1 MENFTDIFGED
12 LSNLEALSDFSHFVP
27 PGSSVPPGASGAGPP
42 NPSTESNDGPYPYA
56 QKMYNNDYP
65 YRHPGYY
72 TPPPPGA
79 SSASPPSVTPS
90 ASSTSASTPGPA
102 PSSSQQ
108 YMRPFPSFNT
118 EAMNPNAQ
126 TPMGWNNYGASPM
139 GHPYRPGYRQPYP
152 DRQSHYP
159 RPHSVAHG
167 MPQGGPQNSYP
178 TQQHYPTASSASAM
192 GAGRYPSPK
201 GSRQPPVYPP
211 YGGAPPCEPPTPGN
225 NFPPSMQP
233 DYGLQSRG
241 SSNPMHNR
249 ASSAPGSNASMYRTP
264 FPHGGPQPTGNAKSS
279 NAVNSTP
286 PNPISPATSSSSSS
300 PAPSNNLRGTS
311 PRGAGPLGSQPT
323 GPGSLQQLEQMV
335 MPSPKEPSRSPSS
348 THGATSSPMPPKT
361 PHSPSVHSQN
371 SPLSPQQWPS
381 QQRTNSSSVNKSS
394 NGPQAQKQA
403 MGMGGMPPSISH
415 TGPPGMGMSMGPMG
429 GPRSMHP
436 GMMMDRQHMGMR
448 HPGMY
453 GSHPGMGG
461 QPSQVMGMQQ
471 AGGMMPHP
479 GIPRGMSP
487 HPGSHMLHTPQSYQN
502 MQQPQMPNQ
511 YQGMSSNP
519 VSSQIPPHQQMSQ
532 NMGGG
537 ASQPPPPQQQPPQP
551 SPQQQQPPPQQQP
564 QQPPP
569 QQQQQPSSQ
578 PCVSQSQYPTGMPMT
593 QAQQQDTSNSINSQS
608 VPSSQNSIG
617 QIKSPTRSNVI
628 HQSPP
633 SVPSESTVIGSAT
646 VLDQD
651 DKSSSL
657 ISKPEINDQISQP
670 DRDTSVVTPKLCEE
684 GEYKSDHKDEETLLH
699 LNDQNENDSG
709 SVTQVAEAESEIPLC
724 SASKVEEDPSSTTT
738 NDSIPAP
745 ESGSYNSTEPKDLTP
760 IISSP
765 TNSTST
771 EPRIEN
777 SSEKVST
784 TESSSLPSDESPS
797 SEIKSYD
804 NQNSEGIQQ
813 HPGLPVPQYSSSTA
827 SSSNY
832 CGEVGLKNEIVLNPH
847 PAQSLVG
854 NNSQLDANAGT
865 ENNIGKSHGYS
876 NETQQVEIQHLNQQL
891 SHLYTQPQG
900 PQIQIQIKDLQNR
913 LHHLQQIPSGVS
925 QWGSKDAPQHSGGST
940 DYENPVDGDELGNTE
955 DPVLKKGKKGP
966 KPKKDKTPKEPK
978 TPKEK
983 KPRASKKKKLALSEG
998 SSEEVKFEDLNNE
1011 NENKILPEKNISEA
1025 ESLEVP
1031 VSEATNSSDKKE
1043 KKLKIKNTTPKKPK
1057 PNKTLLQFTKKK
1069 RKRTDSGSDAD
1080 LDATPPPSP
1089 KKVTDSKEKR
1099 RSGRNTQRKK
1109 YVDDVDLNLSEDENL
1124 LSHLPPDVATQMK
1137 RSETKEISNNE
1148 AESTET
1154 HGDTASGSN
1163 IGENTATG
1171 GDNDPSISGPNYAF
1185 VDTLAEDTM
1194 VVQIILASRSGSRE
1208 LESDEEDENMRL
1220 VYEDEI
1226 KSSEVIVKR
1235 RGGPKEKAALAKAA
1249 AATLPEER
1257 KKVMEELEN
1266 SVKKDESANKEISKD
1281 KNIPKVEKSS
1291 EKCDEEVVKKTEKS
1305 EKKST
1310 EKVES
1315 KDSITKNE
1323 KPRRMIDVE
1332 EFLVKFKNFSYL
1344 HCQWLTEE
1352 ELQRGDK
1359 RISQK
1364 IRRFNMKRE
1373 KSGNLLEYT
1382 EDEPFNP
1389 DYVEVD
1395 RVLDYSEHTDPQT
1408 NVTTKHYLVK
1418 WRSLPYEDCTW
1429 ELESDVDP
1437 LKIKD
1442 YDLWKNLPSADSVNK
1457 KRPRKDGWKKWE
1469 VSPVYKNG
1477 NQLRPY
1483 QLEGVNWLM
1492 FSWYN
1497 GRNCLLAD
1505 EMGLGK
1511 TIQSLAFV
1519 DAILNYGIRGPFLV
1533 IAPLSTIPNWQRE
1546 FELWSNMNVIV
1557 YHGSQTS
1564 RNMLSEYEM
1573 YYKDENGERI
1583 PGVYKFHC
1591 LITTYECVI
1600 TDILELREIK
1610 WRACVIDEAHR
1621 LKNKNCKLLE
1631 GLSLLDLETRLLL
1644 SGTPLQNNINELFSL
1659 LSFLEPSQFNSQEAF
1674 IKEFGDM
1681 QNEAQV
1687 TKLQALL
1694 KPLMLRRMKEDVEK
1708 SLKPKEETIV
1718 EVELTNMQKKY
1729 YRGILEKNFSFL
1741 SKGTSN
1747 ANVPNLMNTMMELR
1761 KCCIHPY
1768 LLNGAEEQIQ
1778 EEYRSMHDNDPEGV
1792 YFNSLTRS
1800 SGKMVLL
1807 DKLLP
1812 KLKEGGHRV
1821 LIFSQMVKM
1830 LDILE
1835 DYLIRKKY
1843 QFERIDGRI
1852 RGNLR
1857 QAAIDRYCRPDSDRF
1872 VFLLCTKAGGLG
1884 INLVAADT
1892 CIIYDSDWNPQND
1905 LQAQARCHRIGQSKM
1920 VKIYRLITRNT
1931 YEREMFDKAS
1941 LKLGLDKAVLQSMNT
1956 SQGSK
1961 ATEKANTLSKKE
1973 IEDLLRKGAYGALM
1987 DDENA
1992 GDKFCEEDIEEILQ
2006 RRTTTVTLENEKAG
2020 GSFSKAS
2027 FTSADTADIAI
2038 DDPDFWAKWA
2048 KRAEVEEVDEKT
2060 SLMVNEPRSRKKIQ
2074 RFGGHDSLNP
2084 QDVSDLDSDSD
2095 SDSDS
2100 RKGRKC
2106 RSSKKRRGKDYD
2118 DDYMEDERDVVYG
2131 SWSKNELFRI
2141 EKSLMAFGWGRWD
2154 EILIHSNL
2162 RKGFNASAIK
2172 DACRMILLY
2181 CLNTYKGDEKIKG
2194 FVWDLI
2200 SPYDSSADK
2209 ICKNHSGL
2217 SGPVP
2222 RGNRKNRKIKRER
2235 GDDDSVGSSNT
2246 DGINWVSDEKYDLD
2260 TFLDKSYRKHL
2271 DRNSNKVLL
2280 RVRMLYYLRVEV
2292 LGDHIKQIGT
2302 PGCSVSDLPL
2312 VPPPCDGPPIF
2323 WWDVEADK
2331 SLLVGTYR
2339 HGYERYNMMR
2349 LDPDLSFLSRCGPP
2363 DSADIQEELKAAHSV
2378 EPDDNSKLDEEEDSL
2393 GSKTPSDRP
2402 CSNKAEENDNNTGF
2416 LRFPSQVDLNGRLRR
2431 LISTYQREF
2440 KREEARQAAKDK
2452 RNEKR
2457 ERIEQVMREREIHR
2471 IDMHHKK
2478 WTKKEESDF
2487 LNTLL
2492 VFGVEC
2498 SKEQRMVWDRFRHI
2512 SKLERKSDDILN
2524 EYYISIIGMCKKI
2537 LGKSTNEE
2545 DADSNL
2551 QNVSPD
2557 ILSDERAKKVLV
2569 RMELFRKIR
2578 EDIIN
2583 DENLEEK
2590 LELCDMVQDLP
2601 EWWIPGLHD
2610 KDLLLGA
2617 ARHGIQRMEYY
2628 VLNDPELSFKDIVQR
2643 HSKGQSLIDE
2653 KNMELFNE
2661 RRKKNQSKESDNSN
2675 NEDEEVKDDDEE
2687 SDKSKQTLQLKS
2699 NGEEDKDDSSK
2710 QSLVN
2715 EKRKASITI
2724 APPTLSQMEQMAK
2737 GGLLYDIEMMNEL
2750 MAQSYAAAIKWPKDQ
2765 ILKLRL
2771 DHVIQCIETNK
2782 WNIPNSYALGDN
2794 CDMSPLGVPP
2804 VEDSPTIARDTAT
2817 PLSESGL
2824 SETST
2829 DDNTGRFNKR
2839 NRGRRGLLGSTE
2851 TIATTV
2857 STDAEKSKI
2866 RSLLV
2871 GVTNAD
2877 DILAPD
2883 TRSEWDNYIQS
2894 LYGDTN
2900 KDTKVNSHRSNVEV
2914 SSVNGDSGSDPI
2926 LDLKKNSTNKGSKL
2940 ESALDKIGLAKRKLS
2955 DDTKEDKTKKKKRL
2969 DDIMFGLGAA
2979 KGVNLDK
2986 NGRSEPPSSNQNI
2999 SKKDVKTNDDSLK
3012 AVAAAAA
3019 AAASGKVTDLN
3030 KLQDIL
3036 TPLAGSP
3043 AEAKVQKWLAD
3054 QMGVVPERPIT
3065 PSAATATSTSF
3076 SKSPK
3081 SSFSSNPMEWMS
3093 NVSGDEHVTV
3103 FNRITGKKLSGT
3115 AGPKLK
3121 FLAQWLIDNP
3131 MFEVDPKW
3139 AEVVKSRDPSPGDKR
3154 KGSKLTENEPG
3165 AKKIASGVGPSFSTS
3180 GMSGLGLDPK
3190 NPMSSLSAL
3199 DPKNPLSL
3207 SALYGIDPKKLD
3219 PVTAAMLG
3227 FGDPKNPMKMDP
3239 MMMAAMGLDSKTLQA
3254 MGIDQKMLQSMGLDP
3269 KMFQQSPAPALDPK
3283 SLQSMGLDPKVLQ
3296 SMGLDPKVLQSM
3308 GIDSKVLQ
3316 SMGLDQKTL
3325 QNLGLDPK
3333 TSQASSNLDPKV
3345 LQSMGLDP
3353 KLSMGIDPKLMQ
3365 SMGMDPRMLQAMG
3378 MDSKTLQ
3385 QAMSADPKL
3394 LQNMGIDPK
3403 VMQSLSMDP
3412 KMLQAMGLDP
3422 KVLASMDPKI
3432 LQSLGIDPKTMTID
3446 PKIIQ
3451 NMGMDPKVFQS
3462 MGIDPKAYQS
3472 MGLDQKTLQS
3482 MGLDSK
3488 MLQSLGLDQK
3498 SLQAMGLDQKSLQ
3511 AMGLDQKTLQ
3521 SMGLDQ
3527 KTLQSMGIDQK
3538 TLQSM
3543 GLDQKTLQSMG
3554 LDQKSL
3560 QAMGIDQKSLQAMG
3574 LDQRT
3579 LQSMGLDHKT
3589 LQSMGLDP
3597 KTLQGMDPKVLQ
3609 SMGIDPK
3616 TLQSMGMDPKLLQSM
3631 GMDPKLLQ
3639 SMGMDPKLLQ
3649 SMGMD
3654 PKLLQSMR
3662 MDSKTLQ
3669 SMGMDPK
3676 TLQAMG
3682 MDPKILQSMGMD
3694 PKILQSMGMDPKT
3707 LQAMGMD
3714 PKILQSMGMDPKIL
3728 QSMGM
3733 DSKTLQAMGMDP
3745 KTLQA
3750 MGMDPKTLQAMGMDP
3765 KVLQSMG
3772 MDPKVLQSMGMDP
3785 KVLQSMGMDPKVLQ
3799 SMGMDP
3805 KVLQSM
3811 GMDPKFLQ
3819 NLGIDSKLA
3828 QSMGLDPKML
3838 QMMGIDQK
3846 TLQAMAMDPKSL
3858 QAMGID
3864 PKMAKHLGLDS
3875 KSMQSM
3881 GMDPKVLQS
3890 LGLDAKSLQNLSSMD
3905 PKILQSMGID
3915 PRMFDPKV
3923 LQSMG
3928 IDPKIL
3934 QASSSGNIES
3944 KANKTDSAKTSRAS
3958 DAQKSSN
3965 LDGSTNL
3972 GIDLKKM
3979 DPSVLMALGIDPKNP
3994 KIDPVTLSALG
4005 LDPKNP
4011 NPNLMAAL
4019 AMMDPNQLSALYSY
4033 GMVNPAFMGMDMGGR
4048 NNRTPTPVS
4057 KESVKSSAA
4066 SPRGSRA
4073 SPSPRPPSRA
4083 SVKSDADRR
4092 SPRTSV
4098 PSSMSVSPKPGVSS
4112 ASSSLLSHSL
4122 GSMDPRLLQAAGL
4135 DPKTLS
4141 SLDPK
4146 LFGMDPRLLG
4156 LGGFDPKAL
4165 ASMDPKLLQAAGID
4179 MKMLQA
4185 FDPKLFA
4192 GIDPKL
4198 LTGLDPKLLSGMDP
4212 KLLTGMDPKLF
4223 GGIDPKLLAGMDPKL
4238 LTGMDPKLL
4247 AGMDPKLFAGMDPK
4261 FLCGIDPKFLAG
4273 MDPKQF
4279 LGGLDPKMLG
4289 FDPKL
4294 FGLPESSKSMPKT
4307 SASSSMANP
4316 LTSSSGGDPRLL
4328 GLDLKMLQGLDS
4340 KALQRLGLDPKLV
4353 ASLLNGGSSSSPNTS
4368 KSASSPSSSGK
4379 ALSGKSSTISTYS
4392 SLDPRMFTGFDPKL
4406 MSAYGFDPKLLSS
4419 MDPKLLSSMDPKFL
4433 AGLDPKLLS
4442 TMDPKLLGVDP
4453 KLMSGFD
4460 PKLMGI
4466 DPKLLG
4472 LDPKSLA
4479 SMDPKLLASFGID
4492 PKMLS
4497 NMDSKLL
4504 AALDPK
4510 LLGGIDPKSIDPKH
4524 IANMD
4529 PKVLGFDPKAFLAG
4543 MDPSLASMYGLGY
4556 PSSSASSSISNGVP
4570 TSQTSK
4576 LGSSSTTCK
4585 PKPGTVAAALA
4596 EKKKEAA
4603 AASSQQSS
4611 IPADSDNESLKSG
4624 LLENPSQEDAEGAED
4639 EHSEY
4644 KEGGEPSEEAEKFET
4659 RKGLTSEERVLL
4671 REKKRERLLKEKDSS
4686 DSGEDSSV
4694 KKKGSKLESVLDK
4707 LVDSKSEEQ
4716 SSSDK

>member
-551 SPQQQQPPPQQQP
+551 SPQQPPPQQQP

-608 VPSSQNSIG
+608 VPSSQNTIG

-925 QWGSKDAPQHSGGST
+925 QWGSKDAPQYSGGST

-2661 RRKKNQSKESDNSN
+2661 RRKKNQSKESHNSN

-2883 TRSEWDNYIQS
+2883 TR
-2894 LYGDTN
+2894 
-2900 KDTKVNSHRSNVEV
+2900 VNSHRSNVEV

-3239 MMMAAMGLDSKTLQA
+3239 MMMAAMGLDSKTLQ
-3254 MGIDQKMLQSMGLDP
+3254 
-3269 KMFQQSPAPALDPK
+3269 
-3283 SLQSMGLDPKVLQ
+3283 
-3296 SMGLDPKVLQSM
+3296 
-3308 GIDSKVLQ
+3308 
-3316 SMGLDQKTL
+3316 
-3325 QNLGLDPK
+3325 
-3333 TSQASSNLDPKV
+3333 
-3345 LQSMGLDP
+3345 
-3353 KLSMGIDPKLMQ
+3353 
-3365 SMGMDPRMLQAMG
+3365 
-3378 MDSKTLQ
+3378 
-3385 QAMSADPKL
+3385 
-3394 LQNMGIDPK
+3394 
-3403 VMQSLSMDP
+3403 
-3412 KMLQAMGLDP
+3412 
-3422 KVLASMDPKI
+3422 
-3432 LQSLGIDPKTMTID
+3432 
-3446 PKIIQ
+3446 
-3451 NMGMDPKVFQS
+3451 
-3462 MGIDPKAYQS
+3462 
-3472 MGLDQKTLQS
+3472 
-3482 MGLDSK
+3482 
-3488 MLQSLGLDQK
+3488 
-3498 SLQAMGLDQKSLQ
+3498 
-3511 AMGLDQKTLQ
+3511 
-3521 SMGLDQ
+3521 
-3527 KTLQSMGIDQK
+3527 
-3538 TLQSM
+3538 
-3543 GLDQKTLQSMG
+3543 
-3554 LDQKSL
+3554 
-3560 QAMGIDQKSLQAMG
+3560 
-3574 LDQRT
+3574 
-3579 LQSMGLDHKT
+3579 
-3589 LQSMGLDP
+3589 
-3597 KTLQGMDPKVLQ
+3597 
-3609 SMGIDPK
+3609 
-3616 TLQSMGMDPKLLQSM
+3616 
-3631 GMDPKLLQ
+3631 
-3639 SMGMDPKLLQ
+3639 

-3669 SMGMDPK
+3669 SMGMDP
-3676 TLQAMG
+3676 
-3682 MDPKILQSMGMD
+3682 
-3694 PKILQSMGMDPKT
+3694 
-3707 LQAMGMD
+3707 
-3714 PKILQSMGMDPKIL
+3714 
-3728 QSMGM
+3728 
-3733 DSKTLQAMGMDP
+3733 KTLQAMGMDP

-4083 SVKSDADRR
+4083 SVKSDTDRR

-4442 TMDPKLLGVDP
+4442 AMDPKLLGVDP

>member
-551 SPQQQQPPPQQQP
+551 SPQQPPPQQQP

-608 VPSSQNSIG
+608 VPSSQNTIG

-925 QWGSKDAPQHSGGST
+925 QWGSKDAPQYSGGST

-2661 RRKKNQSKESDNSN
+2661 RRKKNQSKESHNSN

-3239 MMMAAMGLDSKTLQA
+3239 MMMAAMGLDSKTLQ
-3254 MGIDQKMLQSMGLDP
+3254 
-3269 KMFQQSPAPALDPK
+3269 
-3283 SLQSMGLDPKVLQ
+3283 
-3296 SMGLDPKVLQSM
+3296 
-3308 GIDSKVLQ
+3308 
-3316 SMGLDQKTL
+3316 
-3325 QNLGLDPK
+3325 
-3333 TSQASSNLDPKV
+3333 
-3345 LQSMGLDP
+3345 
-3353 KLSMGIDPKLMQ
+3353 
-3365 SMGMDPRMLQAMG
+3365 
-3378 MDSKTLQ
+3378 
-3385 QAMSADPKL
+3385 
-3394 LQNMGIDPK
+3394 
-3403 VMQSLSMDP
+3403 
-3412 KMLQAMGLDP
+3412 
-3422 KVLASMDPKI
+3422 
-3432 LQSLGIDPKTMTID
+3432 
-3446 PKIIQ
+3446 
-3451 NMGMDPKVFQS
+3451 
-3462 MGIDPKAYQS
+3462 
-3472 MGLDQKTLQS
+3472 
-3482 MGLDSK
+3482 
-3488 MLQSLGLDQK
+3488 
-3498 SLQAMGLDQKSLQ
+3498 
-3511 AMGLDQKTLQ
+3511 
-3521 SMGLDQ
+3521 
-3527 KTLQSMGIDQK
+3527 
-3538 TLQSM
+3538 
-3543 GLDQKTLQSMG
+3543 
-3554 LDQKSL
+3554 
-3560 QAMGIDQKSLQAMG
+3560 
-3574 LDQRT
+3574 
-3579 LQSMGLDHKT
+3579 
-3589 LQSMGLDP
+3589 
-3597 KTLQGMDPKVLQ
+3597 
-3609 SMGIDPK
+3609 
-3616 TLQSMGMDPKLLQSM
+3616 
-3631 GMDPKLLQ
+3631 
-3639 SMGMDPKLLQ
+3639 

-4083 SVKSDADRR
+4083 SVKSDTDRR

-4442 TMDPKLLGVDP
+4442 AMDPKLLGVDP